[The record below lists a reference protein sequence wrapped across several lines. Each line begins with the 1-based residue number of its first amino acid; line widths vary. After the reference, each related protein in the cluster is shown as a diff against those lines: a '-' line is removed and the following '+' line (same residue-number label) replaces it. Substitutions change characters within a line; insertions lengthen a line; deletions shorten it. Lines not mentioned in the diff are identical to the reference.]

1 MEMMV
6 GRHSATLVLLSSLA
20 TSALSAQTGW
30 LPRAVEM
37 GPNLTGANR
46 AAAIAR
52 LESIE
57 RLLKQVPELAH
68 PEGFEIRPFFT
79 GHRNRLCLLYTSD
92 AADERSSVD
101 LGGRRII

>member
-6 GRHSATLVLLSSLA
+6 GRHSPTLLLLSSLA

-30 LPRAVEM
+30 LPRSVEM

-79 GHRNRLCLLYTSD
+79 GHRNRLGLNHSD
-92 AADERSSVD
+92 QPDYCVRD
-101 LGGRRII
+101 